1 MSDPWRNR
9 ERCSLGSGQ
18 ARTSRARG
26 GGRMTTRRGKAFVR
40 KMARLVDATDEV
52 CEVLERYRRSS
63 LELARRVDR
72 GDKLEDIYPVIEGP
86 ARPREVT
93 EVLAKFEAARHQVRL
108 AMFELGAEQGLSAS
122 EVGRQLGMSRQR
134 ASALVRSA
142 RASRGKNS

>member
-1 MSDPWRNR
+1 
-9 ERCSLGSGQ
+9 
-18 ARTSRARG
+18 
-26 GGRMTTRRGKAFVR
+26 MTTRRGKAFVR